1 MTVANRE
8 VVTAGF
14 ARASIAVVDDDELLS
29 RARRDPEAFGAFYE
43 RHERLVL
50 GFFMRRTRDPE
61 LAADLAAETFAA
73 ALVGARRYRPGPDPA
88 LAWLFGIARNKWL
101 HACRRGAVDD
111 RARRRL
117 RMEPLV
123 LDDEDL
129 ERIDRTAAT
138 EWATD
143 LLSELPADQAE
154 AVRERVV
161 EERSYEQIAAAMRC
175 SPSVVRKR
183 VSRGLAAMRAAVK
196 EET

>member
-1 MTVANRE
+1 VEDTGVEHFSDDRLLAL
-8 VVTAGF
+8 TPSQPAAF
-14 ARASIAVVDDDELLS
+14 AV
-29 RARRDPEAFGAFYE
+29 FYR
-43 RHERLVL
+43 RHERPILAYL
-50 GFFMRRTRDPE
+50 RHRTGDAE

-101 HACRRGAVDD
+101 HACRRGAVED

-123 LDDEDL
+123 LDDDDL
-129 ERIDRTAAT
+129 ERIDRMAAT
-138 EWATD
+138 EWAAE

-161 EERSYEQIAAAMRC
+161 EERSYEQIATAMRC